1 MTKKWTGEERR
12 KFIVHKLKVAQA
24 PIRGQALAEMT
35 NVSRQ
40 VIVTDIAL
48 LKTSQVPIIGTNRGY
63 LYVHEQPES
72 NQFRKVI
79 VCQHTPEQTEEE
91 LQLIVDCGVTVVDV
105 TVEHSY
111 YGEITGSLMLSS
123 RFDVAQFMD
132 VIESGEA
139 SLLSVLT
146 GGVHLHTLEADSMEK
161 IDAACDALK
170 KANILLTMDSK

>member
-1 MTKKWTGEERR
+1 MSKKWSGDERR
-12 KFIVHKLKVAQA
+12 QFIIHQLKTSDE
-24 PIRGQALAEMT
+24 PIRGQTLAEMA

-63 LYVHEQPES
+63 LFVQEQPEN
-72 NQFRKVI
+72 NQFRKVV

-91 LQLIVDCGVTVVDV
+91 LQMIVDCGVTVVDV

-123 RFDVAQFMD
+123 RFDVTQFMK

-161 IDAACDALK
+161 INAACVALE
-170 KANILLTMDSK
+170 KANILLTMDK

>member
-12 KFIVHKLKVAQA
+12 QFIVHKLKMAKG

-48 LKTSQVPIIGTNRGY
+48 LKTSQMPIIGTNRGY
-63 LYVHEQPES
+63 LYVQEKPE
-72 NQFRKVI
+72 NERYRKVV

-105 TVEHSY
+105 IVEHSF
-111 YGEITGSLMLSS
+111 YGEITGSLMISS

-132 VIESGEA
+132 VIETGEA

-161 IDAACDALK
+161 IDAACRVLQE
-170 KANILLTMDSK
+170 ANMLLTTNK